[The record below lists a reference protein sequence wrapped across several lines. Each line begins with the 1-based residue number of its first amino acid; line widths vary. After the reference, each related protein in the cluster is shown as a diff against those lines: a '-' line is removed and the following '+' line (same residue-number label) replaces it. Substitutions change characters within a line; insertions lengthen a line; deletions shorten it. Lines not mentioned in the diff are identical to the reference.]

1 MQKEEQNKKLYNI
14 VYPIPESIVKRK
26 NKAKSFQYGYNEKYD
41 IVVISRNGTIG
52 EVWNING
59 VNVALPSVPKT
70 VYKRSKNKSE
80 QYWEPFE
87 YSKNLQKIKSIFQ
100 WNQSPK
106 DFK

>member
-1 MQKEEQNKKLYNI
+1 LQKEEQNKKLYNI

-59 VNVALPSVPKT
+59 VNVAYLLFQKQFIKEIKT
-70 VYKRSKNKSE
+70 NQNNTGNLLSILKIYKK
-80 QYWEPFE
+80 
-87 YSKNLQKIKSIFQ
+87 
-100 WNQSPK
+100 
-106 DFK
+106 